1 MALDECINQAYE
13 SLFSRGGWITLD
25 VLVEAALAIG
35 GAQQE
40 LERIAHEKAVRNEK
54 RELRRRAKRRLA
66 MGEDDET
73 HESIIPGQQ
82 RLFEVLPGVKAP
94 AMVALPEAGAA
105 STTTSPTGQPPTR
118 IWASTTRSCARTS
131 TRLSPSTVIAS
142 PSASSWPRTG
152 TAWTRPRSKP

>member
-1 MALDECINQAYE
+1 MTLDECINRAYE
-13 SLFSRGGWITLD
+13 SLFSRGGRITRD
-25 VLVEAALAIG
+25 VLVEAAPSRSLSASPMMRLCATRSASCAAARSAG
-35 GAQQE
+35 
-40 LERIAHEKAVRNEK
+40 
-54 RELRRRAKRRLA
+54 LA

-82 RLFEVLPGVKAP
+82 RLIEVLPGLKAP

-131 TRLSPSTVIAS
+131 TGLSPSTVIAS

-152 TAWTRPRSKP
+152 TARTRPRSKP